1 MSSSKTQRMGP
12 ADRPMDAAHVCETL
26 TRALIARDAELAGS
40 LYAEDVELVIMNR
53 NFPPSQPFIRRGQAA
68 ALELWRDLCAK
79 EMTHSVTATVIG
91 DNNFAIRESCMY
103 ADGGRV
109 VGHVIAE
116 LRDGRIIRQYSVD
129 TWDE

>member
-1 MSSSKTQRMGP
+1 MSSKTRSVET
-12 ADRPMDAAHVCETL
+12 ANRPMNTAQVCETL
-26 TRALIARDAELAGS
+26 KRALIGRDPELAGS
-40 LYAEDVELVIMNR
+40 LYAEDVELVIINR

-68 ALELWRDLCAK
+68 ALQLWKDLCDK

-91 DNNFAIRESCMY
+91 ENNFAIRESCMY

-116 LRDGRIIRQYSVD
+116 LRDGRIVRYFSVD
-129 TWDE
+129 SWDE

>member
-1 MSSSKTQRMGP
+1 
-12 ADRPMDAAHVCETL
+12 MDAKPVIRENEDPRATTAQVCESL
-26 TRALIARDAELAGS
+26 KQALLGRNAELAAS
-40 LYAEDVELVIMNR
+40 LYAEDVELIIINR

-68 ALELWRDLCAK
+68 ALQLWQDLCAK

-116 LRDGRIIRQYSVD
+116 LRNGRIVQYFSVD
-129 TWDE
+129 SWDE

>member
-1 MSSSKTQRMGP
+1 MSSSKPQRLD
-12 ADRPMDAAHVCETL
+12 ARDRPMDTAQVCETL
-26 TRALIARDAELAGS
+26 KRALLGRDAELAGS

-116 LRDGRIIRQYSVD
+116 LRDGRIIRQFSVD